1 MIDFLLSYA
10 QCMKFVCQ
18 VKILPAPLLQRSALA
33 LQVIVL
39 SIRAR
44 TRPIYDQSGPNPVMT
59 GIAADVS
66 QAFNRVIHKHCG

>member
-10 QCMKFVCQ
+10 QCMKFACQ
-18 VKILPAPLLQRSALA
+18 VKILPAPLLQRPARA

-39 SIRAR
+39 AIRGY
-44 TRPIYDQSGPNPVMT
+44 TRPICDQIGSNPVMT
-59 GIAADVS
+59 GIAARVS